1 MPELNITSCDWN
13 AYITLLRQQDA
24 LWARHRDNISLSSYL
39 RCLEDARAVLSLP
52 SWDELSHREA
62 TILLGLGMQYGPHGL
77 LGSLRGAGIV
87 KATFMQD
94 IPEYRHIRIR
104 IRDAILAAREAETI
118 MDFIRCAQTAVD
130 TIVRLPRFSMATA
143 TRLLTLARP
152 DRAVSINGA
161 SKAGLARLTGR
172 TQYWISEPR
181 NYGMLLRWVYAQ
193 LSVACACGCGRGRLV
208 AGPCGLARCPCL
220 RQQQPADT
228 GLSHAHPGG
237 LNGKKHGSVCPSFSC
252 PAVCGLF

>member
-1 MPELNITSCDWN
+1 MPELNIASCDWN

-62 TILLGLGMQYGPHGL
+62 TILLGLGTQYGPHGL

-94 IPEYRHIRIR
+94 IPEYRHMRIH

-143 TRLLTLARP
+143 TRLLTLAP
-152 DRAVSINGA
+152 SPSTAPP
-161 SKAGLARLTGR
+161 K
-172 TQYWISEPR
+172 
-181 NYGMLLRWVYAQ
+181 
-193 LSVACACGCGRGRLV
+193 
-208 AGPCGLARCPCL
+208 
-220 RQQQPADT
+220 
-228 GLSHAHPGG
+228 PGWR
-237 LNGKKHGSVCPSFSC
+237 V
-252 PAVCGLF
+252 

>member
-1 MPELNITSCDWN
+1 
-13 AYITLLRQQDA
+13 
-24 LWARHRDNISLSSYL
+24 
-39 RCLEDARAVLSLP
+39 
-52 SWDELSHREA
+52 
-62 TILLGLGMQYGPHGL
+62 
-77 LGSLRGAGIV
+77 
-87 KATFMQD
+87 
-94 IPEYRHIRIR
+94 
-104 IRDAILAAREAETI
+104 

-193 LSVACACGCGRGRLV
+193 RWYQSPV
-208 AGPCGLARCPCL
+208 
-220 RQQQPADT
+220 PADT
-228 GLSHAHPGG
+228 GEASLWQARAALLDVLAYDNSSPLTQA
-237 LNGKKHGSVCPSFSC
+237 
-252 PAVCGLF
+252 

>member
-1 MPELNITSCDWN
+1 MPELNIASCDWN

-62 TILLGLGMQYGPHGL
+62 TILLGLGTQYGPHGL

-193 LSVACACGCGRGRLV
+193 RWYQSPVPV
-208 AGPCGLARCPCL
+208 DAGEASLWRARAALLDVLAYDNSSPL
-220 RQQQPADT
+220 TQA
-228 GLSHAHPGG
+228 
-237 LNGKKHGSVCPSFSC
+237 
-252 PAVCGLF
+252 

>member
-1 MPELNITSCDWN
+1 MPELNIASCDWN

-52 SWDELSHREA
+52 SWDELSHRDA
-62 TILLGLGMQYGPHGL
+62 TRLLGLGTQYGPHGL

-118 MDFIRCAQTAVD
+118 MDFIHCAQTAVD
-130 TIVRLPRFSMATA
+130 TIV
-143 TRLLTLARP
+143 
-152 DRAVSINGA
+152 
-161 SKAGLARLTGR
+161 
-172 TQYWISEPR
+172 
-181 NYGMLLRWVYAQ
+181 
-193 LSVACACGCGRGRLV
+193 GRGRW
-208 AGPCGLARCPCL
+208 
-220 RQQQPADT
+220 
-228 GLSHAHPGG
+228 PG
-237 LNGKKHGSVCPSFSC
+237 CRWCRP
-252 PAVCGLF
+252 

>member
-1 MPELNITSCDWN
+1 MPELNIASCDWN

-62 TILLGLGMQYGPHGL
+62 TILLGLGTQYGPHGL

-87 KATFMQD
+87 KTTFMQD
-94 IPEYRHIRIR
+94 IPEYRHMRIR

-161 SKAGLARLTGR
+161 SKAGLARLTGASPGTTGCCCAGSTR
-172 TQYWISEPR
+172 SAGISR
-181 NYGMLLRWVYAQ
+181 LCLRMRARP
-193 LSVACACGCGRGRLV
+193 ACGRPVR
-208 AGPCGLARCPCL
+208 PCSMFLPTTTAAR
-220 RQQQPADT
+220 
-228 GLSHAHPGG
+228 
-237 LNGKKHGSVCPSFSC
+237 
-252 PAVCGLF
+252 

>member
-1 MPELNITSCDWN
+1 MPELNIASCDWN

-62 TILLGLGMQYGPHGL
+62 TILLGLGTQYVPHGL

-193 LSVACACGCGRGRLV
+193 RWYQSPV
-208 AGPCGLARCPCL
+208 
-220 RQQQPADT
+220 PADAGEA
-228 GLSHAHPGG
+228 GLWRARAALLDVLAYDNSSPLTQA
-237 LNGKKHGSVCPSFSC
+237 
-252 PAVCGLF
+252 

>member
-1 MPELNITSCDWN
+1 MPELNIASCDWN

-62 TILLGLGMQYGPHGL
+62 TILLGLGTQYGPHGL

-130 TIVRLPRFSMATA
+130 TIVRFNYMIILYRIKKSLCIKSRKIIARLHRFSMATA

-193 LSVACACGCGRGRLV
+193 RWYQSPV
-208 AGPCGLARCPCL
+208 
-220 RQQQPADT
+220 PADAGEASLWRART
-228 GLSHAHPGG
+228 ALLDVLAYDNSSPLTQA
-237 LNGKKHGSVCPSFSC
+237 
-252 PAVCGLF
+252 